1 MTFYGKIERTYTV
14 RLLESKA
21 VVACRF
27 SDYVHRG
34 TFTFCNLAHMF
45 DSFFFDKKS
54 HTFLAFIG
62 DDFFGRQRFV
72 TDRQLAHVDQTAAFF
87 HQFRQ
92 TVDVTCRTVV
102 VDRNNRI
109 HIFFTKGTD
118 YVVGTFLHFCIGTL
132 YGIQF
137 DTAAVTTGIYRRY
150 GTATQ
155 SDTIVVT
162 PDYHYFI
169 SCFRSTFEA
178 VALCAVTY
186 TARKLNYFVITVYFL
201 VFRMLESQ
209 H

>member
-1 MTFYGKIERTYTV
+1 MVAGCLTY
-14 RLLESKA
+14 
-21 VVACRF
+21 
-27 SDYVHRG
+27 YVHRSA
-34 TFTFCNLAHMF
+34 FTFGNFAYMF
-45 DSFFFDKKS
+45 DGFFFDQKS
-54 HTFLAFIG
+54 HTFLALVG
-62 DDFFGRQRFV
+62 DDFFGGQCLV
-72 TDRQLAHVDQTAAFF
+72 TDRKFAHVDQTTTFL

-109 HIFFTKGTD
+109 HIFFAECTH
-118 YVVGTFLHFCIGTL
+118 YVVGTFLHFRVGTL

-162 PDYHYFI
+162 TDYHYFI

-186 TARKLNYFVITVYFL
+186 TARKHNYFVITVYFL